1 MAFHAKKGSKDI
13 WMAVF
18 LGNPG
23 QKYASTR
30 HNVGFITCDLM
41 AERLGVKI
49 NKVKFKS
56 LWRKVKI
63 GENEVVFLKPQTY
76 MNLSGEAV
84 HAAADFFKIQ
94 PERIV
99 VIFDDV
105 SLPVGKLRIRSSG
118 SAGGHNGIKSIIS
131 SLGSDK
137 FPRIKIGVGSPSHSD
152 YDMADWVLGTFPA
165 NEIQTI
171 KETMLN
177 AGLALE
183 CLITDGIDK
192 AMNRFN

>member
-63 GENEVVFLKPQTY
+63 GENEVIFLKPQTY

>member
-63 GENEVVFLKPQTY
+63 GENEVIFLKPQTY

-131 SLGSDK
+131 
-137 FPRIKIGVGSPSHSD
+137 
-152 YDMADWVLGTFPA
+152 
-165 NEIQTI
+165 
-171 KETMLN
+171 
-177 AGLALE
+177 
-183 CLITDGIDK
+183 GI
-192 AMNRFN
+192 